1 MKDSSKTKQALIK
14 ELEYLRQCMAD
25 MEQRESEHKQADEM
39 LQILIELVNIAP
51 ASITVHDFDGHFLY
65 ASQKTFGLHF
75 MK

>member
-1 MKDSSKTKQALIK
+1 
-14 ELEYLRQCMAD
+14 MAD

-39 LQILIELVNIAP
+39 LQILIKLVNIAP